1 MSVSEKVR
9 NPATGTELSK
19 RFAHGGDSR
28 VDAKRRETATRLVLS
43 DTGLDV

>member
-1 MSVSEKVR
+1 MAR
-9 NPATGTELSK
+9 NSARGTELSE
-19 RFAHGGDSR
+19 RFVHGGEPC